1 MKQQPP
7 STSRKPALSD
17 KDLLHAH
24 DCAVLQ
30 DAKELEYRMA
40 GESVTIKLARGWT
53 LSGTPDTL
61 RAILKLR
68 GYKSA
73 DIETMLQDASPRG

>member
-7 STSRKPALSD
+7 TTRRKPALSD

-30 DAKELEYRMA
+30 DAKKREHRMA
-40 GESVTIKLARGWT
+40 ANSVTIKLARGWI

-61 RAILKLR
+61 RMILKGR

-73 DIETMLQDASPRG
+73 DIETRIRCVT